1 MLFSELALAIGQEY
15 ICGDP
20 HVAAEMEVAD
30 ISLLGGET
38 GPYTPGTLY
47 IGQLSQLKNPSFPPN
62 LIFWGEGEP
71 EGLASVNYARIREED
86 FSAVFNTAKRELFRS
101 LRMENQYAMMLKMIL
116 DGRSLSEILDV
127 AAEKMG
133 NPLAVLDISGKLIA
147 HSTPFGVPDPLWQES
162 VAQGYCCYE
171 FMEHIKQLRESKPK
185 PNSPE
190 AFVSVCETNHIVYL
204 CSKILEREALLG
216 YVFMFE
222 VDAPICRQS
231 REFLPILSRAAGEMI
246 VRSQDSAGLRAGLY
260 RNILADMLAGIDP
273 GHVKVRIQVSNLEF
287 PEHMCALIVRPS
299 YYHGENYLRGELTG
313 KLLAIFEK
321 APSLCYQGGVTLIVP
336 LDGQYRLDGGERR
349 ALEELAV
356 REHLQIGV
364 SNGSSQPSQFAAH
377 YAQAEEALRYAQRL
391 GWGGTLHEYQRCA
404 FYALL
409 SALPMG
415 TRLGRFCHPALGR
428 LRKYDHENGTELYQT
443 LRVYTETGL
452 NQRRTSELLF
462 LHRNTLNYRMR
473 RICEI
478 GGIRFDDPEIL
489 FLLMYSFQIDR
500 FLENESV

>member
-1 MLFSELALAIGQEY
+1 MA
-15 ICGDP
+15 C
-20 HVAAEMEVAD
+20 
-30 ISLLGGET
+30 
-38 GPYTPGTLY
+38 
-47 IGQLSQLKNPSFPPN
+47 
-62 LIFWGEGEP
+62 
-71 EGLASVNYARIREED
+71 
-86 FSAVFNTAKRELFRS
+86 
-101 LRMENQYAMMLKMIL
+101 
-116 DGRSLSEILDV
+116 
-127 AAEKMG
+127 
-133 NPLAVLDISGKLIA
+133 
-147 HSTPFGVPDPLWQES
+147 PDPLWQES
-162 VAQGYCCYE
+162 VVQGYCCYE
-171 FMEHIKQLRESKPK
+171 FMEHIKRLRESKPK

-364 SNGSSQPSQFAAH
+364 SNGFSQPSQFAAH

-404 FYALL
+404 SMICSPPSPWGHGWGA
-409 SALPMG
+409 SAIRLWAGCANTTMKMVPSS
-415 TRLGRFCHPALGR
+415 TRRCGFIRRRGST
-428 LRKYDHENGTELYQT
+428 NGARPSCSSCTAIPST
-443 LRVYTETGL
+443 TV
-452 NQRRTSELLF
+452 
-462 LHRNTLNYRMR
+462 
-473 RICEI
+473 CA
-478 GGIRFDDPEIL
+478 
-489 FLLMYSFQIDR
+489 
-500 FLENESV
+500 ESVR